1 MPLIAPINGVISG
14 FTVTL
19 GEGVAAGL
27 VVFSL
32 AAKD

>member
-14 FTVTL
+14 LTVKL

-27 VVFSL
+27 VVFRL